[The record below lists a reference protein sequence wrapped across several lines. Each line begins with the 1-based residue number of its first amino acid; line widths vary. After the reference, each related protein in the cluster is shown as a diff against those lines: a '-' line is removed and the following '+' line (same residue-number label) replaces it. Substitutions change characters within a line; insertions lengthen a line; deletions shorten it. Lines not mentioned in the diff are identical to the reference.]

1 MASRPIK
8 SNLPLLQAI
17 VFSTSLLLLSGCGEI
32 YRYAKS
38 GEVGWALKTE
48 LRDKRRKEV
57 DMTKLA
63 KFKWDELFTFDPYTP
78 MIDVCKRLALSEDD
92 CRQHIKAESDDDGV
106 MLIVFRKNGK
116 IVHSEMHFLWHGDF
130 TPVPANPFTSS
141 TSVFSVLVKDQ
152 SSLLPDRLMLRPKF
166 DAAL

>member
-1 MASRPIK
+1 MK

-17 VFSTSLLLLSGCGEI
+17 VSSTSLVLLSGCGEI

-57 DMTKLA
+57 DMTKLV
-63 KFKWDELFTFDPYTP
+63 KFKWDELFTFELYTP

-92 CRQHIKAESDDDGV
+92 CQQHIKAECDDDGV
-106 MLIVFRKNGK
+106 TLIVFRKNGK

-152 SSLLPDRLMLRPKF
+152 SSLLPDRLMMRPKF